1 MVLCDAFRLFRRLG
15 VNVHGLDQRGFR
27 TSYIGLIRRYQDTD
41 TEAARELI
49 KNINAAKDVVNKT
62 HYRIG
67 LTDNSAL

>member
-1 MVLCDAFRLFRRLG
+1 MVLCDAFHLFHRLG
-15 VNVHGLDQRGFR
+15 VNVQGLDQRGFR
-27 TSYIGLIRRYQDTD
+27 TSYLALIRRYQDTD

-67 LTDNSAL
+67 STDDSPL